1 MNLKTCILLK
11 IWKYRWKRIRKIT
24 ILKYNLSVCSS
35 FQSLFLHLCEK
46 QVGANHQGG
55 AGWGPDCP
63 HLLWHQNS
71 RPERCLVTRSQG
83 GGGTLFYPGS
93 LTWGHGGPP
102 GGQQGPSGSRE
113 KGQPLWGQEA
123 GEARPGDM
131 ALLPSGPPWMLQAA
145 CEALKVRDRLSAWFS
160 LEPNLVEPSTG
171 TQELL
176 LEAITDT
183 LSTLTLPAQGMPQR
197 GLGVLFRFLS
207 YPECLG

>member
-176 LEAITDT
+176 LEAIIDA